1 MASHVF
7 LVAVDADEDA
17 VVATFFS
24 LLSCSVQPT
33 QAQVAASQLQGSP
46 FFIASHEDIQ
56 DKNTMKKV
64 TFQGRNGRTDFTGAL
79 GQRCQYWASAGSP
92 VLGQHWCHGVASDH
106 P

>member
-79 GQRCQYWASAGSP
+79 GQ
-92 VLGQHWCHGVASDH
+92 HWCHGVASDH